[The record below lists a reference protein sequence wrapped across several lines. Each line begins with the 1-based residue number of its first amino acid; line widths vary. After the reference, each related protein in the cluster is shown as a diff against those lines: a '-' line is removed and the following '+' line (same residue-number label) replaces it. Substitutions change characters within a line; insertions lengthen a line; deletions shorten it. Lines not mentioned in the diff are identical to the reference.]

1 MQMLEQK
8 KVLWVVAV
16 FSLFIMAFFQ
26 SSSQAQQLVILKAG
40 TPVALEVVDTITSD
54 KVAIGDIVKL
64 RVIRSVKV
72 DDVEVIKAGAEAH
85 GKVSDVKKTGSWGK
99 KGELSIA
106 VSSVR
111 AVDDQDVYLS
121 GSQTREG
128 ESKGGSAVGTSVVGG
143 ILCLPF
149 AASGFFIKGEEGRIP
164 AGYEVKAYTEQD
176 MKINVGL

>member
-1 MQMLEQK
+1 MRMLQQK
-8 KVLWVVAV
+8 KVLWVVA
-16 FSLFIMAFFQ
+16 FSLFFMAFFQ
-26 SSSQAQQLVILKAG
+26 SFSQAQQLVMLKSG

-72 DDVEVIKAGAEAH
+72 DDVEVIKAGAEAR
-85 GKVSDVKKTGSWGK
+85 GKVSDVKKTGTWGK

-111 AVDDQDVYLS
+111 AVDDQEVFLL

-128 ESKGGSAVGTSVVGG
+128 ESKGGSAVGASVVGG

-149 AASGFFIKGEEGRIP
+149 AASGFFIKGDEGRIL

-176 MKINVGL
+176 IRINVGL